1 MTIRRRFVQGVR
13 TPPVSRS
20 PIIGLGV
27 RVYADV
33 NRRQLLVRTG
43 LGLAAAG
50 VGGLEEIAAAPH
62 VDVASGWDDVRS
74 QFRVSRSLI
83 HMGGLYLASHPG
95 AVRRA
100 IDRHRRGL
108 DADPVGYLHRNG
120 DRLEANVLRAAGSY
134 LGARPVDVAL
144 TDSTTMGLGLLYGGL
159 SLRPGDEIVTSTH
172 DFYATHEALR
182 LVAERGGATVRRAA
196 LYRDPARAT
205 EEEIVGNLA
214 RAIGPNTRVV
224 ALTWVHSST
233 GVMLPVRRMI
243 QGLGRRV
250 SLLVCLD
257 GVHGLGVEN
266 ETVESLGVD
275 FLVAGCHKWLFGPR
289 GTGLVWGRAYAWPAV
304 RPTIPAFSGG
314 SPARDFT
321 PGGFH
326 SFEHRWA
333 LAEAFR
339 LHGRIGKARVAARI
353 HSLNRRLKDG
363 LASMSH
369 VTLLTPRSE
378 ALSAGIVVFSVD
390 RLSPN
395 AVVSALAR
403 RRIVATVTPYTPSHP
418 RLAPGLLNTPG
429 EVDRVLTAIR
439 ALR

>member
-1 MTIRRRFVQGVR
+1 M
-13 TPPVSRS
+13 
-20 PIIGLGV
+20 GL
-27 RVYADV
+27 RVYGDV

-50 VGGLEEIAAAPH
+50 VGGLEEIAAAPRTDA
-62 VDVASGWDDVRS
+62 VSGWDDVRA
-74 QFRVSRSLI
+74 QFRLSRSLI

-120 DRLEANVLRAAGSY
+120 DPLEAAVLRAAGSY
-134 LGARPVDVAL
+134 LAARPTDIAL

-159 SLRPGDEIVTSTH
+159 SLRSGDEIVTTTH
-172 DFYATHEALR
+172 DFFATHEALG
-182 LVAERGGATVRRAA
+182 LAAERVGATVRRVP

-205 EEEIVGNLA
+205 EDEIVSNLA
-214 RAIGPNTRVV
+214 RAIGPGTRVV

-233 GVMLPVRRMI
+233 GVKLPVRRI
-243 QGLGRRV
+243 VQGPGRRG
-250 SLLVCLD
+250 SLLVCVD

-266 ETVESLGVD
+266 ETVDSLGVD
-275 FLVAGCHKWLFGPR
+275 FFVAGCHKWLFGPR
-289 GTGLVWGRAYAWPAV
+289 GTGLVWGRSSAWPAV
-304 RPTIPAFSGG
+304 APTIPAFSGG
-314 SPARDFT
+314 SPARAFT

-353 HSLNRRLKDG
+353 HALNRRLKDG
-363 LASMSH
+363 LAGTSH

-378 ALSAGIVVFSVD
+378 ALSAGIVVFDVD
-390 RLSPN
+390 RLSPA
-395 AVVSALAR
+395 AVVAALAR
-403 RRIVATVTPYTPSHP
+403 RRIVATVTPYNPSHP

-429 EVDRVLTAIR
+429 EVDRVLAAVR
-439 ALR
+439 RLR

>member
-1 MTIRRRFVQGVR
+1 VTIRRRFSAAPAR
-13 TPPVSRS
+13 RRLRS
-20 PIIGLGV
+20 PILGV
-27 RVYADV
+27 ALRVYADV
-33 NRRQLLVRTG
+33 DRRQLLVRTG

-50 VGGLEEIAAAPH
+50 LSGLDEVGAAPRR
-62 VDVASGWDDVRS
+62 DAALGWDDVRS
-74 QFRVSRSLI
+74 QFRLSRSLI

-95 AVRRA
+95 PVRRA

-108 DADPVGYLHRNG
+108 DANPVGYLHANG
-120 DRLEANVLRAAGSY
+120 DRLEADVLRAAGSY
-134 LGARPVDVAL
+134 LGVRPVDVAL
-144 TDSTTMGLGLLYGGL
+144 TDSTTMVLGLLYGGL
-159 SLRPGDEIVTSTH
+159 SLRAGDEVLTTTH

-182 LVAERGGATVRRAA
+182 LAAERVGASVRRVA

-205 EEEIVGNLA
+205 DDEIVGNLT
-214 RAIGPNTRVV
+214 RAVGPNTRAV

-233 GVMLPVRRMI
+233 GVKLPVRRMV
-243 QGLGRRV
+243 QGLARRG

-266 ETVESLGVD
+266 EAVDSLGVD
-275 FLVAGCHKWLFGPR
+275 FFVAGCHKWLFGPR
-289 GTGLVWGRAYAWPAV
+289 GTGLVWGRASAWPAV

-339 LHGRIGKARVAARI
+339 LHGRVGKARVAARI
-353 HSLNRRLKDG
+353 HVLNRRLKDG

-369 VTLLTPRSE
+369 VTLLTPRSA

-418 RLAPGLLNTPG
+418 RLAPGLMNTPA
-429 EVDRVLTAIR
+429 EVDRVLSAIR

>member
-1 MTIRRRFVQGVR
+1 MAHAYHQVA
-13 TPPVSRS
+13 PS
-20 PIIGLGV
+20 
-27 RVYADV
+27 VYGDV

-50 VGGLEEIAAAPH
+50 VGGLEEISAAPPT
-62 VDVASGWDDVRS
+62 DAALGWDDVRA
-74 QFRVSRSLI
+74 QFRLSRSVI

-108 DADPVGYLHRNG
+108 DQDPVGYLHRNG
-120 DRLEANVLRAAGSY
+120 DSLEADVLRAAGSY
-134 LGARPVDVAL
+134 LGARPLDIAL

-159 SLRPGDEIVTSTH
+159 SLRSGDEVVTTTH

-182 LVAERGGATVRRAA
+182 LAAERGGATVRRVA

-214 RAIGPNTRVV
+214 RAVGPNARVV

-233 GVMLPVRRMI
+233 GMKLPLRRI
-243 QGLGRRV
+243 VHSLPRRG
-250 SLLVCLD
+250 SLLICVD

-266 ETVESLGVD
+266 ESVDSLGAD
-275 FLVAGCHKWLFGPR
+275 FLVSGCHKWLFGPR
-289 GTGLVWGRAYAWPAV
+289 GTGLVWGRAAAWRSA

-339 LHGRIGKARVAARI
+339 LHGGIGKARVASRI
-353 HSLNRRLKDG
+353 HALNRRLKDG
-363 LASMSH
+363 LASMPH

-378 ALSAGIVVFSVD
+378 ALSAGIVVFDVA
-390 RLSPN
+390 RLTPN

-429 EVDRVLTAIR
+429 EVDRVLAAVR

>member
-1 MTIRRRFVQGVR
+1 V
-13 TPPVSRS
+13 
-20 PIIGLGV
+20 
-27 RVYADV
+27 D
-33 NRRQLLVRTG
+33 RRQLLVRTG
-43 LGLAAAG
+43 VALAATG
-50 VGGLEEIAAAPH
+50 FTGLDEVAAAPR
-62 VDVASGWDDVRS
+62 AGAALGWDDVRA
-74 QFRVSRSLI
+74 QFRLARSSI

-95 AVRRA
+95 PVRRG
-100 IDRHRRGL
+100 IERHRRGL
-108 DADPVGYLHRNG
+108 DADPVGYLHKNG
-120 DRLEANVLRAAGSY
+120 DRLEADVLRAAASY
-134 LGARPVDVAL
+134 LKARPVDIAL

-159 SLRPGDEIVTSTH
+159 SLRSGEEVVTTTH

-182 LVAERGGATVRRAA
+182 LAAERSGATVRRVS

-205 EEEIVGNLA
+205 EDEIVGNLA
-214 RAIGPNTRVV
+214 RAVGPNTRLV

-233 GVMLPVRRMI
+233 GVKLPVRRI
-243 QGLGRRV
+243 VQNLPRRG
-250 SLLVCLD
+250 SLLVAVD

-266 ETVESLGVD
+266 ETVDSLGAD
-275 FLVAGCHKWLFGPR
+275 FFVAGCHKWLFGPR
-289 GTGLVWGRAYAWPAV
+289 GTGLVWGRSSAWPAV

-314 SPARDFT
+314 SPARAFT

-339 LHGRIGKARVAARI
+339 LHGRIGKGRVEARI
-353 HSLNRRLKDG
+353 HALNRRLKDG
-363 LASMSH
+363 LALMSH
-369 VTLLTPRSE
+369 VTLLTPRSDSL
-378 ALSAGIVVFSVD
+378 AAGIVVFSVD

-395 AVVSALAR
+395 AVVAALAR

-429 EVDRVLTAIR
+429 EVDRVLAAVR

>member
-1 MTIRRRFVQGVR
+1 MLIYQ
-13 TPPVSRS
+13 PHAS
-20 PIIGLGV
+20 

-50 VGGLEEIAAAPH
+50 LSGLEEVAAAPEA
-62 VDVASGWDDVRS
+62 DAALGWDDVRA
-74 QFRVSRSLI
+74 QFRLSRSLI

-95 AVRRA
+95 SVRRA

-120 DRLEANVLRAAGSY
+120 DRLEAEVLRTAGSY
-134 LGARPVDVAL
+134 LGARPVDIAL

-159 SLRPGDEIVTSTH
+159 TLRSGDEVVTTTH
-172 DFYATHEALR
+172 DFFATHEALR
-182 LVAERGGATVRRAA
+182 LAAERGGGNVRRVA
-196 LYRDPARAT
+196 LYRDPARAA
-205 EEEIVGNLA
+205 EDEIVGNLV
-214 RAIGPNTRVV
+214 RAIVPNTRVI

-233 GVMLPVRRMI
+233 GVKLPVRRI
-243 QGLGRRV
+243 VQSLPRRG
-250 SLLVCLD
+250 SLLVCVD

-266 ETVESLGVD
+266 ETVDSLGAD
-275 FLVAGCHKWLFGPR
+275 FLVSGCHKWLFGPR
-289 GTGLVWGRAYAWPAV
+289 GTGLVWGSGSAWPSAS
-304 RPTIPAFSGG
+304 PTIPAFSGG
-314 SPARDFT
+314 SPARAFT

-333 LAEAFR
+333 LAEALR
-339 LHGRIGKARVAARI
+339 LHARIGKARVDARI
-353 HSLNRRLKDG
+353 HALNRRLKDG

-369 VTLLTPRSE
+369 VRVLTPRAD

-395 AVVSALAR
+395 AVVAALAR
-403 RRIVATVTPYTPSHP
+403 RRIVGTVTPYTPSHP
-418 RLAPGLLNTPG
+418 RLAAGLLNTYG
-429 EVDRVLTAIR
+429 EVDRVLAAVR
-439 ALR
+439 SLR

>member
-1 MTIRRRFVQGVR
+1 VGSAGTDLG
-13 TPPVSRS
+13 
-20 PIIGLGV
+20 GLGGGYRDGV
-27 RVYADV
+27 HL

-43 LGLAAAG
+43 VALAAAG
-50 VGGLEEIAAAPH
+50 FSGLDEVAAAPEA
-62 VDVASGWDDVRS
+62 DAALGWDDVRA

-95 AVRRA
+95 PVRRA

-108 DADPVGYLHRNG
+108 DADPVGYLQRNE
-120 DRLEANVLRAAGSY
+120 DSLEAEVLRAAGGY

-144 TDSTTMGLGLLYGGL
+144 TDSTTMGLGLVYGGL
-159 SLRPGDEIVTSTH
+159 SLRAGDEVVTTTH
-172 DFYATHEALR
+172 DFFATHEALR
-182 LVAERGGATVRRAA
+182 LATEKSGGTVRRIS

-205 EEEIVGNLA
+205 EAEIVDALG
-214 RAIGPNTRVV
+214 RAITPNTRVV

-233 GVMLPVRRMI
+233 GVKLPLRRMV
-243 QGLGRRV
+243 QALPRR
-250 SLLVCLD
+250 SGLLVCVD
-257 GVHGLGVEN
+257 GVHGFGVEN
-266 ETVESLGVD
+266 ETVNGLGVD
-275 FLVAGCHKWLFGPR
+275 FFIAGCHKWLFGPR
-289 GTGLVWGRAYAWPAV
+289 GTGLVWGRPTAWPAV

-333 LAEAFR
+333 LVEAFR

-353 HSLNRRLKDG
+353 HGLNRRLKDG
-363 LASMSH
+363 LAGMGH
-369 VTLLTPRSE
+369 VRLLTPRSD

-390 RLSPN
+390 RLSPG
-395 AVVSALAR
+395 AVVAALRR
-403 RRIVATVTPYTPSHP
+403 RRIVATQTPYSPSHA

-429 EVDRVLTAIR
+429 EVDRVLAAIR